1 MGDPKALIGLFALG
15 LLCACALITP
25 VREPGERLED
35 FPETVWKQK
44 KCDKQELP
52 YFEIEKLELWPRR
65 LGPGEQFRQR
75 LVYTLCPTRPT
86 GVVTGSLETK
96 ILHRGKTIVRQH
108 VSEYDLKPGRWVVDA
123 LVQLPEN
130 AKQGV
135 YALELR
141 FSSSEVEFERLLQF
155 VVDAARD

>member
-1 MGDPKALIGLFALG
+1 MGDPKALIGLIALG
-15 LLCACALITP
+15 LLCGCALTA
-25 VREPGERLED
+25 RGPGERLED
-35 FPETVWKQK
+35 FPEKVWKQK

-65 LGPGEQFRQR
+65 LEPGQQFRQR
-75 LVYTLCPTRPT
+75 LIYTLCPTRPT
-86 GVVTGSLETK
+86 GVVTGALETK
-96 ILHRGKTIVRQH
+96 IFHRGKAIVQQH

-123 LVQLPEN
+123 LVQLPED

-141 FSSSEVEFERLLQF
+141 FESSDVEFERLIQF